1 MKKIVFVL
9 LLLPGFLAAQTGQ
22 KGFTNNGKLSGFEN
36 GTEVKLVKNGEG
48 TVLTDTKLKDGKFV
62 LKGKIAE
69 PTLFYVL
76 VGDQAPVELY
86 LENTII
92 SLKGSKTNLKNA
104 EISGSKSQKDF
115 KDFTKVFIPMAKDLN
130 ALAATING
138 TSPGTV
144 RDSLILV
151 HQASG
156 NKIQNEIDKLIQK
169 KPKSAVLPFILSA
182 TYGFN
187 EDPILLENRFN
198 KLDASVRKMEI
209 SKTLVDFIAENKI
222 GAVGTEAMDFSQ
234 PDTLGNMVSLSSFR
248 GKYVLLD
255 FWASWCGPCRNEN
268 PNVVASFNKF
278 KSKNFTVLGVS
289 LDRPGKKDAWLE
301 AIKEDGLIWSQLSDL
316 QGWNNAAA
324 KLYKVT
330 GIPQNFLI
338 DPQGKIIGR
347 NLRGPALDE
356 KLCEVLGC
364 N

>member
-1 MKKIVFVL
+1 
-9 LLLPGFLAAQTGQ
+9 
-22 KGFTNNGKLSGFEN
+22 
-36 GTEVKLVKNGEG
+36 
-48 TVLTDTKLKDGKFV
+48 

-92 SLKGSKTNLKNA
+92 SLKGNKANLKNA

-115 KDFTKVFIPMAKDLN
+115 KDFHKSIYS
-130 ALAATING
+130 NG
-138 TSPGTV
+138 KGFKCLSCYHQWHFTRYSKRFV
-144 RDSLILV
+144 NIV

-209 SKTLVDFIAENKI
+209 SKTLVDFIAESKI
-222 GAVGTEAMDFSQ
+222 GAVGTEAMDFLQ

-338 DPQGKIIGR
+338 DPHGKIIGR